1 MKYKLYT
8 SKSEYTKR
16 LEIINKEMGFP
27 SKKYQKY
34 VLGRLRNFTSKK
46 IMTRTWAN
54 ENPRKTLSGEYPLPI
69 EGKSLTGLVNYDKNW
84 YDDKIALNK

>member
-1 MKYKLYT
+1 MKFKLYI

-16 LEIINKEMGFP
+16 LEIINEKMGFP

-34 VLGRLRNFTSKK
+34 IMGRLRNFTSKK

-54 ENPRKTLSGEYPLPI
+54 ENPRKTKLGEYPLPI
-69 EGKSLTGLVNYDKNW
+69 EGQTNLTGLVEYDKNW
-84 YDDKIALNK
+84 YPKATMK

>member
-1 MKYKLYT
+1 MKYKLYI
-8 SKSEYTKR
+8 SKTEYTKR

-54 ENPRKTLSGEYPLPI
+54 ENPRKTL
-69 EGKSLTGLVNYDKNW
+69 
-84 YDDKIALNK
+84 